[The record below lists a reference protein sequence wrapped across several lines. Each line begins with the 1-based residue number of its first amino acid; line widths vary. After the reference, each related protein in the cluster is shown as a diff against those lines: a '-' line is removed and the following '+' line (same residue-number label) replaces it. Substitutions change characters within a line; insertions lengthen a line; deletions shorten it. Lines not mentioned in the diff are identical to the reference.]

1 MMDTVDPGY
10 NGSVWIG
17 LNRSAQARWVW
28 STENNS
34 ISQYSNWGVG
44 EPNGSRECVKSSN
57 GNWFDV
63 DCALTLPFVCF
74 NGLLNSAS
82 GRWLDYH
89 YINQNKTW
97 SEAQSYC
104 GGTYANL
111 ATVDSMKDVNRIMNI
126 VGAGYSGSVWI
137 GLKRATQ
144 SRWET
149 GQQDNHQHLVTV
161 LSCQQMT
168 LENGLMTAVM

>member
-1 MMDTVDPGY
+1 MATLDTVSDVNRMMDTVDPGY

-74 NGLLNSAS
+74 NGESLNLCSFIK
-82 GRWLDYH
+82 L
-89 YINQNKTW
+89 I
-97 SEAQSYC
+97 
-104 GGTYANL
+104 
-111 ATVDSMKDVNRIMNI
+111 
-126 VGAGYSGSVWI
+126 
-137 GLKRATQ
+137 
-144 SRWET
+144 
-149 GQQDNHQHLVTV
+149 
-161 LSCQQMT
+161 
-168 LENGLMTAVM
+168 